1 MAEKREWDAEAGFMH
16 RFAAGNYRAS
26 RGAARSVLRVA
37 RARGDRR
44 SVAKVTPIGEW
55 RRVYHFHVRKSGG
68 TSLNR
73 AFLGLGGEDPAVV
86 HWRMRGPLHA
96 TRSHDLV
103 FVAHDEVLLSKGQYF
118 FGWHHAPAWAI
129 ELPPET
135 FTLTVLRDPAS
146 RVLSLYRYL
155 TDPHADEHQPF
166 RAGRAE
172 RSLARQ
178 GFEGFLCRLPK
189 RDLLNQLHMFSEAFD
204 PEEAAA
210 RVAGL
215 SAWFMTEQFG
225 AGLDALNGRLGL
237 QLQHRWDR
245 RSRVDADLQNAQLA
259 MLRDVL
265 HPEYAFLELLQAQAR
280 NQLGRGPSGP
290 YEEDVPRRS

>member
-1 MAEKREWDAEAGFMH
+1 
-16 RFAAGNYRAS
+16 
-26 RGAARSVLRVA
+26 
-37 RARGDRR
+37 
-44 SVAKVTPIGEW
+44 
-55 RRVYHFHVRKSGG
+55 VYHFHVRKSGG

-166 RAGRAE
+166 RAGRSE

-178 GFEGFLCRLPK
+178 GFEGFLGRLPK

-265 HPEYAFLELLQAQAR
+265 HPEYAFLELLQAQAS